1 MTIQFHL
8 LGRFEAVCDGSPVV
22 GVETQ
27 RAQELLCYLLIHR
40 NRSHARETLA
50 GVLWGDAPTDQAR
63 KHLRQALWQLQ
74 SALESSLGN
83 HNGQGPRWLVVE
95 PQWLR
100 LNSDPTLAL
109 DVQMLEEAYATVRDT
124 AGEAL
129 TLAQAQALKLAV
141 ELYRGDLLEGWY
153 QDWCLFERERL
164 QNIYLAMLQKL
175 VACCE
180 AHEEYEQG
188 IAYGMRILSVD
199 YAHERAHRRLMRLHY
214 LRGDRTAALRQ
225 FERCQQALARELAVQ
240 PARST
245 VALAEQI
252 RRGQPLAPA
261 PTAAAPLPQTADEP
275 SLVAVLERLRQVQSA
290 LAAAHQRVAR
300 EIRNLE
306 SLL

>member
-1 MTIQFHL
+1 MTIQIHL
-8 LGRFEAVCDGSPVV
+8 LGRFEAISEGVPLV
-22 GVETQ
+22 GIEAH
-27 RAQELLCYLLIHR
+27 RAQELLCYLLLYR
-40 NRSHARETLA
+40 NRSHARETVA
-50 GVLWGDAPTDQAR
+50 GVLWGDASTGQAR

-74 SALESSLGN
+74 AALGSR
-83 HNGQGPRWLVVE
+83 NGHDPRWLVVE
-95 PQWLR
+95 PEWLR
-100 LNSDPTLAL
+100 LNSDPTLVL
-109 DVQMLEEAYATVRDT
+109 DVEMLEQAYAPARDT
-124 AGEAL
+124 PGETL
-129 TLAQAQALKLAV
+129 TLAQAQALNLAV

-180 AHEEYEQG
+180 AHQEYEQG

-245 VALAEQI
+245 VLLAEQI
-252 RRGQPLAPA
+252 RRGQPLTAQ
-261 PTAAAPLPQTADEP
+261 AAAPRAPQPESDEAT
-275 SLVAVLERLRQVQSA
+275 LAAVLERLRQVQRA
-290 LAAAHQRVAR
+290 LAAAQQQVAR
-300 EIRNLE
+300 EIQNLE